1 MKTSG
6 QFRIVLMTCRT
17 ANEGRKIA
25 RKVVS
30 KRLAACVNIGVCP
43 VESFYPWKGKLQKA
57 REFLLVIKT
66 TQKGLPDLEK
76 EVKRLHTY
84 NVPEFIVLPII
95 AGSRDY
101 LDWLNKSLAPP
112 RK

>member
-6 QFRIVLMTCRT
+6 QFRIVLVSCATV
-17 ANEGRKIA
+17 NEGRKIA

-30 KRLAACVNIGVCP
+30 KRLAACVNIGISP
-43 VESFYPWKGKLQKA
+43 VESFYPWKGKLEKA

-66 TQKGLPDLEK
+66 TQKRLSDLEK

-84 NVPEFIVLPII
+84 DVPEFIVLTII
-95 AGSRDY
+95 AGSSDY
-101 LDWLNKSLAPP
+101 LTWLGKSVAPP